1 MDIALLSDTVSL
13 ATSPTVGLAKF
24 ILRKPYILSSAILPM
39 AALALPPV
47 KSSPRRTASRT
58 FIRKKRQTKRR
69 SFSGGDDSEED
80 GRGDGVFGG
89 ACDDGLFGGGGYGGR
104 RWNSDG
110 FGGQNWDESLRW
122 PSNDLAFNFVYE
134 VIYWS
139 ALSNCVHFTFKK
151 VMRIVADGERQVS
164 PLSDFSLLL
173 AIVYIFNWIV
183 TNSLYKFN

>member
-13 ATSPTVGLAKF
+13 ATSPTNGQSNTY
-24 ILRKPYILSSAILPM
+24 P
-39 AALALPPV
+39 
-47 KSSPRRTASRT
+47 
-58 FIRKKRQTKRR
+58 QKRR

-122 PSNDLAFNFVYE
+122 SSNDLAFNFVFE

-151 VMRIVADGERQVS
+151 KCLEE
-164 PLSDFSLLL
+164 LSATELGSKVPIALMSCHLGAYFMSILMHR
-173 AIVYIFNWIV
+173 N
-183 TNSLYKFN
+183 